1 MDIQQKHAID
11 IMYLNDVFAR
21 AKKAFWVYNMFLGV
35 FQLNALNNV
44 VLMRKVK
51 SQTVLRIFLSR
62 SRSLLINIL

>member
-11 IMYLNDVFAR
+11 IMHLNDVFAI